1 MVFRYTEG
9 MKRNDQRN
17 VMVYKGVNTVPQE
30 PSVTIMAGCL
40 GEMFGAAYS
49 SLYSPGLFDMG
60 DLRGPFIKSF
70 LLP

>member
-30 PSVTIMAGCL
+30 PSVTIMAGYL

-60 DLRGPFIKSF
+60 DLRRPFIKSF

>member
-1 MVFRYTEG
+1 
-9 MKRNDQRN
+9 
-17 VMVYKGVNTVPQE
+17 MVYKGVNTVPQE